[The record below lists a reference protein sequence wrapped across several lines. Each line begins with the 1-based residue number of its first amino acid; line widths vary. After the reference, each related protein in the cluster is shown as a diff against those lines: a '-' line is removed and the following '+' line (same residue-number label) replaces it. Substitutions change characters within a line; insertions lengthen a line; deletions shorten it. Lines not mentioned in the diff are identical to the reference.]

1 MMKIEGL
8 IISAVL
14 GSISFTLQAQD
25 AAPASVDLYSG
36 QQQPEVT
43 SPTPPE
49 ETAPDLPELSELD
62 EAFKQ
67 KSLGKQVDARRLHI
81 EWRQLKN
88 QVANDPQIKAAEA
101 ATRSVHTDLE
111 KRQRLR
117 DYYNIYYDRM
127 SALTSSADIKLGL
140 QMLKAAHLAT
150 LAQPRVRPSA
160 DTPLPTPAPT
170 PQQKHKHRKHPY

>member
-14 GSISFTLQAQD
+14 GSMTFTLQAQD

-36 QQQPEVT
+36 QKPPEVT
-43 SPTPPE
+43 KPTIPEEIPPE
-49 ETAPDLPELSELD
+49 LPELSELD
-62 EAFKQ
+62 AAFKQ
-67 KSLGKQVDARRLHI
+67 KSLGKQGDERQLHM
-81 EWRQLKN
+81 EWRRLKN
-88 QVANDPQIKAAEA
+88 QVANDPEIKAAEA
-101 ATRSVHTDLE
+101 ATRSVRTDLE

-127 SALTSSADIKLGL
+127 SALTSSAEIKLAL
-140 QMLKAAHLAT
+140 QTLKATHLAT

-170 PQQKHKHRKHPY
+170 PLQKHKHRKHPF